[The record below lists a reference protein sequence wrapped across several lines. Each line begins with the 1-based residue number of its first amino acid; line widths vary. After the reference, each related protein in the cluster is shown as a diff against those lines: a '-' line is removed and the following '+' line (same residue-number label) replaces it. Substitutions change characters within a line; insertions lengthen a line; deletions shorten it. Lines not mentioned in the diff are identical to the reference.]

1 MREVNEFNETVMK
14 KFASLQAY
22 QTIKGH
28 YIPIK
33 LNNITDESVM
43 DLEKRKYYIQK
54 YEFTLLGFLI
64 DEDEFEVTPAITRTF
79 QIFETETPYK
89 KRKYNGKIPPE
100 PAVLDFIFPVGEN
113 EREELFNYILNMNL
127 QSVDNVSSF
136 EVYINGD
143 YYGQDLTELQI
154 NNGDTLLIIITKVDA
169 TKSSSVKFIENPV

>member
-1 MREVNEFNETVMK
+1 ME

-54 YEFTLLGFLI
+54 YEFTLMGFLL

-89 KRKYNGKIPPE
+89 KKKYKGSIPPE
-100 PAVLDFIFPVGEN
+100 PAVIDFSFPTGQN
-113 EREELFNYILNMNL
+113 EREELFPYNLNMNL
-127 QSVDNVSSF
+127 KSVNNVSSF

-143 YYGQDLTELQI
+143 YYGQDITELQI
-154 NNGDTLLIIITKVDA
+154 NNGDTLLIIVTKVDS
-169 TKSSSVKFIENPV
+169 TKESNVEYIENLV